1 MKIKLQTTS
10 QLIVVIL
17 TGILGSYLYSVQR
30 EYSADAFYIGYS
42 IIVGLIITLVGTIAP
57 WKWIPALFVAYY
69 LSGYAFNQNWGQ
81 LGPFDLIFMAI
92 YSIPCLIASYA
103 LIYLKKLFTNKTS
116 TNT

>member
-1 MKIKLQTTS
+1 LKIKLRTTS
-10 QLIVVIL
+10 QIIVVIL
-17 TGILGSYLYSVQR
+17 AGILGSYLYSVQR

-42 IIVGLIITLVGTIAP
+42 TIAGLIITLVGTIAP
-57 WKWIPALFVAYY
+57 WKWIPVLFVAYY

-103 LIYLKKLFTNKTS
+103 LIYLRKFIAN
-116 TNT
+116 NT